1 MKNVIR
7 KFLACLF
14 ITLPCAAFAQTSP
27 IVWKGIVP
35 LPTGTYLC
43 EGFFTFQKMV
53 DERLGGRLKIEYIGG
68 TEIAQ
73 PDKQFDTLRN
83 GIVDVIL
90 GTAPQYAHT
99 IPEALAL
106 TYNSDM
112 TPMEQRAS
120 GFYDLLRKIH
130 LDKANVIY
138 LATIAGGP
146 GEGYRLYTRS
156 RMDNPNFAG
165 KKLRVSENYIAFI
178 RKLNGTPVL
187 MAPAD
192 AYSGLERGIVDGLG
206 WPYGTLIDMH
216 FSEVTKYVI
225 DHPFYTHNMDI
236 LVNLDSWKKL
246 PDDLRKDLEA
256 LAVDLEARSLAET
269 NDAIKEEND
278 KLRAAGLQ
286 FVTFSPGDADTYLK
300 AAYDAGW
307 ADFIAKNPEYGPR
320 LKELT
325 TKKK

>member
-1 MKNVIR
+1 MNRISR
-7 KFLACLF
+7 AFLVFMCM
-14 ITLPCAAFAQTSP
+14 AFPTVAMAQEP

-53 DERLGGRLKIEYIGG
+53 EERLGGRLKIEYIGG
-68 TEIAQ
+68 AEIAA
-73 PDKQFDTLRN
+73 PDKQFDALRN
-83 GIVDVIL
+83 GLVDVIL

-99 IPEALAL
+99 VPEALAL

-130 LDKANVIY
+130 LDKSGIIY

-146 GEGYRLYTRS
+146 GEGYRMYMRTKMEGPDMTGL
-156 RMDNPNFAG
+156 
-165 KKLRVSENYIAFI
+165 KVRVSENYIAFI
-178 RKLNGTPVL
+178 KRLHGTPVL

-216 FSEVTKYVI
+216 FSEVTKYI
-225 DHPFYTHNMDI
+225 INHSFYTHNMSI
-236 LVNLDSWKKL
+236 LVNPNSWNKL
-246 PDDLRKDLEA
+246 PEDLRQELEA
-256 LAVDLEARSLAET
+256 LAADLEARSLAET
-269 NDAIKEEND
+269 NAAIQDENA
-278 KLRAAGLQ
+278 KLAAAGLE
-286 FVTFSPGDADTYLK
+286 FITFSPEDAEAYLK
-300 AAYDAGW
+300 AAYEAGW
-307 ADFIAKNPEYGPR
+307 ADFVEKNPEFGPTLR
-320 LKELT
+320 ELT
-325 TKKK
+325 TKK